1 MPTTKLKNTLYRIAL
16 PFFAPNCPRHPV
28 TSVSGRDPVFIHD
41 LESLHRKHHVLGS
54 AVLLTSPGQYSL
66 ICTSSDNPKHSA
78 FPETLF
84 RVASITKTATA
95 VLCVRLMQEGTL
107 DPDRPVCE
115 YFTDKSA
122 RSALEGI
129 TLRHL
134 LSHTSGIIDPPGLE
148 SSVNQEVPFTDLLPS
163 SRRFQPG
170 SSFHYSN
177 FGFGLIGCILEA
189 VINAPV
195 GQVFRERLFEPLQM
209 NAALEAC
216 LLPADRIM
224 PVTRVLPYRK
234 DRDVTVTALGSRPL
248 LSPDPLRHYGHT
260 AGSMYTDILSL
271 QKLLNVLILKENV
284 FLSECLK
291 KEMLL
296 EHASYGNL
304 SQTLSYGL
312 GLLRISD
319 PVLSDGIIY
328 GHQGFAYG
336 CVDGAF
342 WEENTGRS
350 VIMLNGGADESRT
363 GRLGLLNRD
372 ILQWAFRKEMAAW

>member
-28 TSVSGRDPVFIHD
+28 TSVAGRDPSCIRD

-54 AVLLTSPGQYSL
+54 AVLLTSPEQYSL
-66 ICTSSDNPKHSA
+66 VCTSSENPKHEA
-78 FPETLF
+78 CPETLF
-84 RVASITKTATA
+84 RVASITKTAAA
-95 VLCVRLMQEGTL
+95 VLCLRLMEEGTL
-107 DPDRPVCE
+107 DPDGPVSE
-115 YFTDKSA
+115 YFTNKSA
-122 RSALEGI
+122 RSALDGI

-148 SSVNQEVPFTDLLPS
+148 SAVNHGTPFTELLPS
-163 SRRFQPG
+163 ARRFQSG
-170 SSFHYSN
+170 ASFHYSN
-177 FGFGLIGCILEA
+177 FGFGLIGCILES
-189 VINAPV
+189 VFDLPV
-195 GQVFRERLFEPLQM
+195 GQVFRDRLFEPLAM
-209 NAALEAC
+209 NASLEAC
-216 LLPADRIM
+216 LLPVDRIM
-224 PVTRVLPYRK
+224 PVTRVLPYQK
-234 DRDVTVTALGSRPL
+234 GRDVIITELGLKPL

-271 QKLLNVLILKENV
+271 QKLLNVLILKEHS
-284 FLSECLK
+284 FLSNRWK

-296 EHASYGNL
+296 EHASYGSL
-304 SQTLSYGL
+304 SPTLSYGL

-319 PVLSDGIIY
+319 PSLSDGIIY

-350 VIMLNGGADESRT
+350 VILLNGGADEART

-372 ILQWAFRKEMAAW
+372 ILRWAFRKEMAAW

>member
-1 MPTTKLKNTLYRIAL
+1 
-16 PFFAPNCPRHPV
+16 
-28 TSVSGRDPVFIHD
+28 
-41 LESLHRKHHVLGS
+41 
-54 AVLLTSPGQYSL
+54 
-66 ICTSSDNPKHSA
+66 
-78 FPETLF
+78 
-84 RVASITKTATA
+84 
-95 VLCVRLMQEGTL
+95 
-107 DPDRPVCE
+107 
-115 YFTDKSA
+115 
-122 RSALEGI
+122 
-129 TLRHL
+129 
-134 LSHTSGIIDPPGLE
+134 
-148 SSVNQEVPFTDLLPS
+148 
-163 SRRFQPG
+163 
-170 SSFHYSN
+170 
-177 FGFGLIGCILEA
+177 
-189 VINAPV
+189 
-195 GQVFRERLFEPLQM
+195 
-209 NAALEAC
+209 
-216 LLPADRIM
+216 M

-271 QKLLNVLILKENV
+271 QKLLNVLILKEND